1 MGHRGEGMETILI
14 VGGARSG
21 KSHRA
26 LEVARDMAPD
36 RVFIAT
42 AEPSDSEM
50 AERIERHRV
59 DRGSGFST
67 VEAPLELVEA
77 LEAAA
82 SPDRVVVVDCLTLW
96 LSNLMHYGRDV
107 DAQTAAL
114 TRFLARSPGPVILV
128 SNEVGMG
135 LVPGTPIGRGFRD
148 AQGSLNQAAAAVCG
162 RVELMVAALPMKLK
176 G

>member
-1 MGHRGEGMETILI
+1 MESILI

-26 LEVARDMAPD
+26 LELARDMAPD

-42 AEPSDSEM
+42 AEPSDAEM

-59 DRGSGFST
+59 DRGPGFST
-67 VEAPLELVEA
+67 VEAPLKLVEA
-77 LEAAA
+77 LATAA
-82 SPDRVVVVDCLTLW
+82 SPDRVLVVDCLTLW

-107 DAQTAAL
+107 DATMAAL
-114 TRFLARSPGPVILV
+114 TRFLARPPGPVILV
-128 SNEVGMG
+128 SNEVGTG
-135 LVPGTPIGRGFRD
+135 LVPGTPLGREFRD
-148 AQGSLNQAAAAVCG
+148 AQGSLNQAVAAVCQ
-162 RVELMVAALPMKLK
+162 RVEFMVAGLPMVLK

>member
-1 MGHRGEGMETILI
+1 METILI
-14 VGGARSG
+14 IGGARSG

-26 LEVARDMAPD
+26 LELARDMAPD

-50 AERIERHRV
+50 AERIERHRA

-67 VEAPLELVEA
+67 VDAPLKLVEA

-82 SPDRVVVVDCLTLW
+82 STDRAVVVDCLTLW

-107 DAQTAAL
+107 DVQTAAL
-114 TRFLARSPGPVILV
+114 TRFLARPCGPVILV

-135 LVPGTPIGRGFRD
+135 LVPGTPLGRGFRD
-148 AQGSLNQAAAAVCG
+148 AQGSLNQAVAAVCQ
-162 RVELMVAALPMKLK
+162 RVEFMVAGLPMLLK